1 MVQEYILA
9 VSQLN
14 PGPGGDSNIKVTEM
28 LLVSLRGINCRF
40 WSQGGIIWGD
50 GKPLYLPLQVSL
62 SVVQKKLTK
71 NAVTLTTQKFLLGVS
86 LSLYHTHI
94 GLLQGFNLG
103 FSFNFLTSIP
113 VTSVWESFVWVKYRE
128 SNNAFFRGRLLR
140 GVEAKKNYS
149 IIC

>member
-1 MVQEYILA
+1 MVQEYISAL
-9 VSQLN
+9 SQLN

-40 WSQGGIIWGD
+40 WSQGRIFWGD
-50 GKPLYLPLQVSL
+50 GQPLYLPLQVSL

-71 NAVTLTTQKFLLGVS
+71 NAVTLTTQKFLLAVS

-113 VTSVWESFVWVKYRE
+113 VTSVQESFVWVKYRE

-140 GVEAKKNYS
+140 GVEVTKNYLT
-149 IIC
+149 IC